1 MANASVKITIK
12 PFTDSVPTLTP
23 ASGSGSG
30 FKYATFGPIKSLQT
44 TALKETTSGQK
55 RLTLTQP
62 TNVLTPNYV
71 PGRIDIGGS
80 GNLKLNIKVVDD
92 AASPVTYVLSGLLFT
107 PRDATTLDA
116 FPDFTC
122 LQDGSIDLTDMFK
135 RTAPFNFLLVVQ
147 NYFGGVAAIDP
158 QISNQ

>member
-1 MANASVKITIK
+1 MCAST
-12 PFTDSVPTLTP
+12 T
-23 ASGSGSG
+23 ASGSGSS
-30 FKYATFGPIKSLQT
+30 FKYATFGPIKNLQT
-44 TALKETTSGQK
+44 TALKDTTIGQK

-62 TNVLTPNYV
+62 TNVLTTSYV
-71 PGRIDIGGS
+71 SGKIEIGGS

-122 LQDGSIDLTDMFK
+122 LADGSIDLTDMFK

-147 NYFGGVAAIDP
+147 NYLGGVAVIDP
-158 QISNQ
+158 QISNEP